1 MKKLTAIFIFALILL
16 LMACQQ
22 VEQLTELET
31 GLQAVIGSEYNAQ
44 IEAFR
49 TGTDS
54 KTAIDSRTALQDYS
68 VVWNAGD
75 QIAIFQGVSVADK
88 YQMKEDGAGKTSGT
102 FEIIEKNESAN
113 QATQAKLQ
121 TNIALY
127 PYESD
132 LVCTP
137 VIAENGA
144 TTAYQITG
152 VTIPSIQT
160 YAANSFADES
170 FLMAALT
177 SDLEDHTLNFKNVCG
192 TLRLQL
198 KGTARIKAIKVQGN
212 NSERLSGDAVVTIY
226 SDKEPTIEM
235 AETASMTVTLDCGE
249 GVQLYEDVATTF
261 IITVPPVAF
270 EKGFTALIADV
281 KGGIAKLETSNPNAI
296 KRAYIHTM
304 PEVTIVTD
312 KYFSSDAYSI
322 HISFDDVISCIKN
335 LSINNYSSVFDEP
348 FLGWLKRL
356 HTSYGAKFSLYIY
369 DLNKFATVPSTYMQE
384 LYDAS
389 HWLKFGLHSKAS
401 GYNYSSVTYNEAQTD
416 WNTFVSNVI
425 RITGSYE
432 SVDRIPRLH
441 NFAGSLDAMLGMRD
455 SEYGALGF
463 LGADDS
469 RISYHLTEEQNK
481 SLLENSIFYD
491 QENQLVVYRTNF
503 RGERLGTVNGMY
515 EKMESFFTSSNYVN
529 NFKPF
534 VWFTHEPYVYSN
546 GTLTEYTQNVED
558 VCRFASDNNITFVF
572 PQNLTD
578 F

>member
-1 MKKLTAIFIFALILL
+1 MKKLTTIFIFALILL
-16 LMACQQ
+16 LMSCQQ
-22 VEQLTELET
+22 VELPKEKESGARPVGPEFTALVE
-31 GLQAVIGSEYNAQ
+31 V
-44 IEAFR
+44 FR
-49 TGTDS
+49 TDTDG
-54 KTAIDSRTALQDYS
+54 KDKIESRTVLQDYS

-75 QIAIFQGVSVADK
+75 PIAIFQGVSVADK

-102 FEIIEKNESAN
+102 FEIVEKNESAN

-132 LVCTP
+132 LICTP
-137 VIAENGA
+137 VTAENGA
-144 TTAYQITG
+144 TTAYQISG

-160 YAANSFADES
+160 YAENSFADES

-177 SDLEDHTLNFKNVCG
+177 NDLEDHTLNFKNVCG
-192 TLRLQL
+192 ALKLQL
-198 KGTARIKAIKVQGN
+198 KGTARIKAIKVQGH

-235 AETASMTVTLDCGE
+235 SETASMTVTLECGE
-249 GVQLYEDVATTF
+249 GVQLYEDVATNF

-296 KRAYIHTM
+296 KRSYMHTM
-304 PEVTIVTD
+304 PEVTLVTD

-384 LYDAS
+384 LYDAC

-401 GYNYSSVTYNEAQTD
+401 GYNYSSATYNEAQTD

-425 RITGSYE
+425 RIAGSYE

-455 SEYGALGF
+455 GEYGALGF

-469 RISYHLTEEQNK
+469 RVSYHLTEEQNK

-515 EKMESFFTSSNYVN
+515 EKMESFFTSSIYVN

-534 VWFTHEPYVYSN
+534 VWFTHEPYVYSK